1 MLSLTIICVDKLREP
16 YLREAAAEY
25 EKRLG
30 AYCRLRTVEVQNDAG
45 IVAALPPRAYKVALC
60 IEGKQLSSEEL
71 AETVSVL
78 QVRGYSEL
86 AFIIGGTDGM
96 GEDVKSRCDMR
107 LSFSRMTFPHPLMR
121 VILLEQLYRALNISA
136 GGSYHH

>member
-16 YLREAAAEY
+16 YLRAAAAEY

-30 AYCRLRTVEVQNDAG
+30 GYCRLRTVEVQDDSG
-45 IVAALPPRAYKVALC
+45 IIAALPPRAYKVALC
-60 IEGKQLSSEEL
+60 IEGRRVSE
-71 AETVSVL
+71 L

-86 AFIIGGTDGM
+86 VFIIGGTDGM
-96 GEDVKSRCDMR
+96 SEEVKSRCDLR
-107 LSFSRMTFPHPLMR
+107 LSFSKMTFPHPLMR
-121 VILLEQLYRALNISA
+121 VILLEQLYRALNIAS